1 MGTAGEGWSP
11 PTGVIDYGDV
21 NASPSQVFFSAV
33 EVGSA
38 PRTVLLSWALQADIE
53 ANNCSLP
60 VKPVAASAD
69 NVFLVEMN
77 HLEVYRGSERWRY
90 LSLPS
95 GFSKFYFR
103 VASVSPSVSKSKV
116 LAVCDTY
123 PPVDVY
129 YNQSSAS
136 ACTRANRLRLQP
148 DSSLAGYV

>member
-21 NASPSQVFFSAV
+21 DASPSQVFFSAA
-33 EVGSA
+33 EAGPA
-38 PRTVLLSWALQADIE
+38 PRTVLLAWALQADIE

-60 VKPVAASAD
+60 VKPPVASAD

-90 LSLPS
+90 FALPL
-95 GFSKFYFR
+95 GFSRFYFR
-103 VASVSPSVSKSKV
+103 VASVSPSVSKPKV
-116 LAVCDTY
+116 LAVRDAY

-129 YNQSSAS
+129 YNQSSAG
-136 ACTRANRLRLQP
+136 ACTRANRLLLQP